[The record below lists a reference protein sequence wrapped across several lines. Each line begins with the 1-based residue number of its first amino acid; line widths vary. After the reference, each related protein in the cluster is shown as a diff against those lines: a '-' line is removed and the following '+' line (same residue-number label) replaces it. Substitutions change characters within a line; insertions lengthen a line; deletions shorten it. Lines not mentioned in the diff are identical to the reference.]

1 MGSRH
6 YKKRRI
12 EQVLG
17 LNSLQYP
24 IRIEELKKEYNQIK
38 ALKGISFKVKKGEI
52 FGFLG
57 PNGAGKSTALNILI
71 GILKPTSGISY
82 LFEDNSMDLSKETRQ
97 RLGVVFEENNLY
109 KRLSGRENLK
119 FFARLYNINNIKVEN
134 LLDLFDLSTAGDR
147 LVKNYSKGMKQRLLI
162 ARALLND
169 PQLLILDEPT
179 SGLDPQSVELIH
191 KAIEE
196 FAAEGKTVLI
206 STHFMEEADRLCDK
220 IAFINKGQI
229 VTITPPSELKSRYG
243 AKIVEVVIKEKNLK
257 IDNLDNIV
265 PGRFIRE
272 ESGKIIVEIPI
283 NELKLGKIIDNLKKD
298 FEILSIHTKEASLHQ
313 VFLKLIKQ

>member
-1 MGSRH
+1 
-6 YKKRRI
+6 
-12 EQVLG
+12 VLS

-24 IRIEELKKEYNQIK
+24 IRIEELTKEYNKIK

-71 GILKPTSGISY
+71 GILKPTSGMSY
-82 LFEDNSMDLSKETRQ
+82 LFEDNSMDLSKKTRQ

-109 KRLSGRENLK
+109 KRLSGRENLQ
-119 FFARLYNINNIKVEN
+119 FFARLYNTNNNKVEN

-162 ARALLND
+162 ARALLNE

-179 SGLDPQSVELIH
+179 SGLDPQSVEVIH
-191 KAIEE
+191 KSIED
-196 FAAEGKTVLI
+196 FAAQGKTVLI

-229 VTITPPSELKSRYG
+229 VTITPPAELKSRYG
-243 AKIVEVVIKEKNLK
+243 AQIVEVVIKEKSLK
-257 IDNLDNIV
+257 IDNMDNIV
-265 PGRFIRE
+265 PERFIRE
-272 ESGKIIVEIPI
+272 KDGKIAVEIPI
-283 NELKLGKIIDNLKKD
+283 NELKMGKIIDNLKKD

-313 VFLKLIKQ
+313 VFLKLTKQ

>member
-1 MGSRH
+1 
-6 YKKRRI
+6 
-12 EQVLG
+12 VLS

-24 IRIEELKKEYNQIK
+24 IRIEELTKEYNKIK

-71 GILKPTSGISY
+71 GILKPTSGMSY
-82 LFEDNSMDLSKETRQ
+82 LFEDNSMDLSKKTRQ

-109 KRLSGRENLK
+109 KRLSGRENLQ
-119 FFARLYNINNIKVEN
+119 FFARLYNTNNNKVEN

-162 ARALLND
+162 ARALLNE

-179 SGLDPQSVELIH
+179 SGLDPQSVEVIH
-191 KAIEE
+191 KSIED
-196 FAAEGKTVLI
+196 FAAQGKTVLI

-229 VTITPPSELKSRYG
+229 VTITPPAELKSRYG
-243 AKIVEVVIKEKNLK
+243 AQIVEVVIKEKSLK
-257 IDNLDNIV
+257 IDNMDNIV
-265 PGRFIRE
+265 PERFIRE
-272 ESGKIIVEIPI
+272 KDGKIVVEIPI
-283 NELKLGKIIDNLKKD
+283 NELKMGKIIDNLKKD

-313 VFLKLIKQ
+313 VFLKLTKQ

>member
-1 MGSRH
+1 M
-6 YKKRRI
+6 
-12 EQVLG
+12 
-17 LNSLQYP
+17 NSLQYP
-24 IRIEELKKEYNQIK
+24 IRIEELTKEYNKIK

-71 GILKPTSGISY
+71 GILKPTSGMSY
-82 LFEDNSMDLSKETRQ
+82 LFEDNSMDLSKKTRQ

-109 KRLSGRENLK
+109 KRLSGRENLQ
-119 FFARLYNINNIKVEN
+119 FFARLYNTNNNKVEN

-162 ARALLND
+162 ARALLNE

-179 SGLDPQSVELIH
+179 SGLDPQSVEVIH
-191 KAIEE
+191 KSIED
-196 FAAEGKTVLI
+196 FAAQGKTVLI

-229 VTITPPSELKSRYG
+229 VTITPPAELKSRYG
-243 AKIVEVVIKEKNLK
+243 AQIVEVVIKEKNLK
-257 IDNLDNIV
+257 IDNMDNIV
-265 PGRFIRE
+265 PERFIRE
-272 ESGKIIVEIPI
+272 KDGKIVVEIPI
-283 NELKLGKIIDNLKKD
+283 NELKMGKIIDNLKKD

-313 VFLKLIKQ
+313 VFLKLTKQ

>member
-1 MGSRH
+1 MLS
-6 YKKRRI
+6 
-12 EQVLG
+12 

-24 IRIEELKKEYNQIK
+24 IRIEELTKEYNKIK

-71 GILKPTSGISY
+71 GILKPTSGMSY
-82 LFEDNSMDLSKETRQ
+82 LFEDNSMDLSKKTRQ

-109 KRLSGRENLK
+109 KRLSGRENLQ
-119 FFARLYNINNIKVEN
+119 FFARLYNTNNNKVEN

-162 ARALLND
+162 ARALLNE

-179 SGLDPQSVELIH
+179 SGLDPQSVEVIH
-191 KAIEE
+191 KSIED
-196 FAAEGKTVLI
+196 FAAQGKTVLI

-229 VTITPPSELKSRYG
+229 VTITPPAELKSRYG
-243 AKIVEVVIKEKNLK
+243 AQIVEVVIKEKNLK
-257 IDNLDNIV
+257 IDNMDNIV
-265 PGRFIRE
+265 PERFIRE
-272 ESGKIIVEIPI
+272 KDGKIVVEIPI
-283 NELKLGKIIDNLKKD
+283 NELKMGKIIDNLKKD

-313 VFLKLIKQ
+313 VFLKLTKQ

>member
-6 YKKRRI
+6 YKKRRLK
-12 EQVLG
+12 QVLG

-24 IRIEELKKEYNQIK
+24 IRIEELTKEYNQIK

-191 KAIEE
+191 KAIED

-206 STHFMEEADRLCDK
+206 STHFMEEADRLCDE

-265 PGRFIRE
+265 LGRFIRE
-272 ESGKIIVEIPI
+272 EGGKIIVEIPI

>member
-1 MGSRH
+1 MLS
-6 YKKRRI
+6 
-12 EQVLG
+12 

-24 IRIEELKKEYNQIK
+24 IRIEELTKEYNKIK

-71 GILKPTSGISY
+71 GILKPTSGMSY
-82 LFEDNSMDLSKETRQ
+82 LFEDNSMDLSKKTRQ

-109 KRLSGRENLK
+109 KRLSGRENLQ
-119 FFARLYNINNIKVEN
+119 FFARLYNTNNNKVEN

-162 ARALLND
+162 ARALLNE

-179 SGLDPQSVELIH
+179 SGLDPQSVEVIH
-191 KAIEE
+191 KSIED
-196 FAAEGKTVLI
+196 FAAQGKTVLI

-229 VTITPPSELKSRYG
+229 VTITPPAELKSRYG
-243 AKIVEVVIKEKNLK
+243 AQIVEVVIKEKSLK
-257 IDNLDNIV
+257 IDNMDNIV
-265 PGRFIRE
+265 PERFIRE
-272 ESGKIIVEIPI
+272 KDGKIVVEIPI
-283 NELKLGKIIDNLKKD
+283 NELKMGKIIDNLKKD

-313 VFLKLIKQ
+313 VFLKLTKQ